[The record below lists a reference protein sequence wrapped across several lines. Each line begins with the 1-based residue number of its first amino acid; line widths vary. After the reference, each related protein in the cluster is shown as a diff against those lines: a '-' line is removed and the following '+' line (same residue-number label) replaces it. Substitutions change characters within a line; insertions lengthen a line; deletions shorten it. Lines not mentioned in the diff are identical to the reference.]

1 MEKEIVDYDF
11 KSQLLE
17 DRKEKIEGGLKAVK
31 FNEEHHL
38 GNRLAWTVDLFYELD
53 QYILSLKK
61 DIRKEYLQSYIKYSF
76 RGLLFCYIATRKV
89 ENLRVWAKIAYG
101 RLGDKIPLFVRDY
114 EPVSRRLGVLV
125 SFDNKREFF
134 ENKEAMLETTFDII
148 RRAFQRIV
156 DRKRKVKTPLKPV
169 IKVEPVKVETVKP
182 TEKFRPSLNLEVNG
196 NGYIDVHFK
205 IKKEQKELLS
215 RILQETILK

>member
-1 MEKEIVDYDF
+1 MEKDVVDYDF

-17 DRKEKIEGGLKAVK
+17 ERKNKIEGGLKAVK

-53 QYILSLKK
+53 QYILSLNK

-101 RLGDKIPLFVRDY
+101 KLGDKIPLFVRNY
-114 EPVSRRLGVLV
+114 EPISRRLGVLV

-148 RRAFQRIV
+148 RRAFQGIE
-156 DRKRKVKTPLKPV
+156 DRRERKKTPLLKKLKEV
-169 IKVEPVKVETVKP
+169 EQIEKKIEIIKSSEINILAGE
-182 TEKFRPSLNLEVNG
+182 
-196 NGYIDVHFK
+196 NGYLSINLK
-205 IKKEQKELLS
+205 IHKSQRDLLN

>member
-1 MEKEIVDYDF
+1 MEKDVVDYDF
-11 KSQLLE
+11 QSQLLE
-17 DRKEKIEGGLKAVK
+17 ERKNKIEGGLKAMK

-38 GNRLAWTVDLFYELD
+38 GDRLAWTVDLFYELD
-53 QYILSLKK
+53 QYILSLNK

-101 RLGDKIPLFVRDY
+101 KLGDKIPLFVRNY
-114 EPVSRRLGVLV
+114 EPVSRRLGVLI

-148 RRAFQRIV
+148 RRAFRGIEN
-156 DRKRKVKTPLKPV
+156 RRGGKKTPLLKKLKEV
-169 IKVEPVKVETVKP
+169 EQIEKKIEIIKSSEINILAGE
-182 TEKFRPSLNLEVNG
+182 
-196 NGYIDVHFK
+196 NGYLSINLK
-205 IKKEQKELLS
+205 IHKSQRDLLN

>member
-1 MEKEIVDYDF
+1 MEKEVVDYDF
-11 KSQLLE
+11 QSQLLE
-17 DRKEKIEGGLKAVK
+17 ERKNKIEGGLKVMK

-53 QYILSLKK
+53 QYILSLNK

-76 RGLLFCYIATRKV
+76 RGLLFCYIATQKV

-101 RLGDKIPLFVRDY
+101 KLGDKIPLFVRNY

-148 RRAFQRIV
+148 RRAFQGIE
-156 DRKRKVKTPLKPV
+156 DRRERKKTPLLK
-169 IKVEPVKVETVKP
+169 KLKEVEQIEKKIEI
-182 TEKFRPSLNLEVNG
+182 TEPSSINISVDD
-196 NGYIDVHFK
+196 NGYLSINLK
-205 IKKEQKELLS
+205 IHKSKKILLDK
-215 RILQETILK
+215 ILEETILK